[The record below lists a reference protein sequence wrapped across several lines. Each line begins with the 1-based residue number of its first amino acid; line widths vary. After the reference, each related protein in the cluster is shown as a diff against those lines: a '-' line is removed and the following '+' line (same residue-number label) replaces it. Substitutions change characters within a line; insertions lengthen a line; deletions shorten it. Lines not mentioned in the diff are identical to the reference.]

1 MPDISAGV
9 TWRLREDLMT
19 GATNASL
26 AARARALADAAARGS
41 LERRAAGVVSVALAT
56 TSSIAAAHRALGTV
70 READVKR
77 AARQLP
83 PQISPDHHELTAPFP
98 PPPPPTTCP

>member
-1 MPDISAGV
+1 
-9 TWRLREDLMT
+9 MT

-70 READVKR
+70 REDDVKR
-77 AARQLP
+77 AARELLD
-83 PQISPDHHELTAPFP
+83 QISTDDQEVTAP
-98 PPPPPTTCP
+98 